1 MIAGAFL
8 LVCVYLCNSKY
19 HSSDTFPTWQPE
31 CWGWGPTTGLSQV
44 APDTLRHCA
53 KNINYS
59 AKKRKSEGGPGTSA
73 ALAGLHQLPTILRK
87 VSQTFLLQAACC
99 LPQSPGLLAGW
110 LSCDMEELVGLHG
123 YSNPLV
129 GEEPNECKA
138 GSVSFPQPLVPCG
151 TGMSAVSWAF
161 SGRKDLRNC

>member
-8 LVCVYLCNSKY
+8 LVCVYLCNFKY
-19 HSSDTFPTWQPE
+19 HSSDAFPTWQPE

-44 APDTLRHCA
+44 APDTPRQCA

-59 AKKRKSEGGPGTSA
+59 AKERKSEGGPGTSA
-73 ALAGLHQLPTILRK
+73 ALAGLHQLPTILCK
-87 VSQTFLLQAACC
+87 VSQTFLLQAAFC

-129 GEEPNECKA
+129 GEEPNGVRAWQCELPPA
-138 GSVSFPQPLVPCG
+138 LG
-151 TGMSAVSWAF
+151 TMWYRVCQLFLGPF
-161 SGRKDLRNC
+161 LGGRT